1 MALCSELYTIN
12 KKMGLSALEEK
23 ITSLKSE
30 NCMTE
35 NVGDKSTVA
44 GRSTVPGLLSDPDID
59 IEEEGE

>member
-30 NCMTE
+30 NC
-35 NVGDKSTVA
+35 
-44 GRSTVPGLLSDPDID
+44 D
-59 IEEEGE
+59 IEEEEE